1 MAKPEDR
8 AARRKRHV
16 EEVEQS
22 HAALRNNI
30 AEAGR
35 LVDASDAMLKRH
47 RKECEDDEEGL
58 SEATK
63 PSSGGEG

>member
-1 MAKPEDR
+1 MAEREDR
-8 AARRKRHV
+8 AARQNRHA
-16 EEVEQS
+16 EEVEKS

-58 SEATK
+58 PETTK
-63 PSSGGEG
+63 PSSGGAG